1 MEQPSKS
8 AVKERGAYYTP
19 KVISNFIVKWG
30 LERTHNSAEILE
42 QSCGDGAFLNALTD
56 SSKLMKGK
64 NIKILAIEMDKDEA
78 KKSRIIGNR
87 LRSNSNITCNTVAS
101 EYFTYMRAVKSRAKR
116 KFNFVLGNP
125 PYIKQSNFV
134 EGRSQAKSRM
144 EELGLEINQQSNAW
158 VYFVIDAV
166 SRMSQNSH
174 IGLVIPADLLQL
186 GYAKKVQSYLIE
198 HLDDI
203 LIIGFDELV
212 FPSIQQDVVL
222 LLGKKSKRRK
232 KKRIGLISVKNS
244 SSLSSDLWKEFLRS
258 KELKNVDNID
268 WNLQYLHES
277 KLSKINKIFDKKNVF
292 SLGELSDNRIG
303 IVTGANEFF
312 CVDKVKLSELR
323 IRRGRNKGVHVK
335 KMLGAKMDVPGIE
348 YTQKDHE
355 HNHKNHKK
363 TNFLNFNTE
372 YPRKNLSDELK
383 SYLSM
388 GEEKE
393 YDARTQLAR
402 RTPWF
407 SPEHVIATR
416 IGLYKRCDEFCKL
429 FLKPDDVY
437 HTDTIYRLWVIK
449 NSNEITPQ
457 KVVFSFANSLTYLSC
472 EMVGRNYGGGV
483 LELTQGEIRLLK
495 LPIYDCT
502 EDEFAHLDEMFR
514 NNTSIEQILDYT
526 DDLTLN
532 FLNKSERKLIRESW
546 RYLKNRR
553 MNRKKRGGGSDGS
566 K

>member
-64 NIKILAIEMDKDEA
+64 NIKILAIEMDKGEA
-78 KKSRIIGNR
+78 KKSRIIGNK

-101 EYFTYMRAVKSRAKR
+101 EYFTYMRAFKSRAKR

-134 EGRSQAKSRM
+134 EGRSHAKTRM

-232 KKRIGLISVKNS
+232 KKRLG
-244 SSLSSDLWKEFLRS
+244 
-258 KELKNVDNID
+258 ID
-268 WNLQYLHES
+268 GQ
-277 KLSKINKIFDKKNVF
+277 
-292 SLGELSDNRIG
+292 R
-303 IVTGANEFF
+303 
-312 CVDKVKLSELR
+312 
-323 IRRGRNKGVHVK
+323 
-335 KMLGAKMDVPGIE
+335 
-348 YTQKDHE
+348 
-355 HNHKNHKK
+355 
-363 TNFLNFNTE
+363 TE
-372 YPRKNLSDELK
+372 E
-383 SYLSM
+383 
-388 GEEKE
+388 
-393 YDARTQLAR
+393 
-402 RTPWF
+402 
-407 SPEHVIATR
+407 V
-416 IGLYKRCDEFCKL
+416 
-429 FLKPDDVY
+429 
-437 HTDTIYRLWVIK
+437 
-449 NSNEITPQ
+449 
-457 KVVFSFANSLTYLSC
+457 
-472 EMVGRNYGGGV
+472 
-483 LELTQGEIRLLK
+483 
-495 LPIYDCT
+495 
-502 EDEFAHLDEMFR
+502 
-514 NNTSIEQILDYT
+514 
-526 DDLTLN
+526 
-532 FLNKSERKLIRESW
+532 
-546 RYLKNRR
+546 
-553 MNRKKRGGGSDGS
+553 
-566 K
+566 